1 MYSKTT
7 KVTLIII
14 SIIIVSLI
22 FFQIINKKDV
32 KIEKIISEE
41 KSYSSNI
48 IENVEYSSKDVRGNE
63 YLITAKEGEIDINDN
78 SIIFLTNVNAIV
90 NLSNSNKILIS
101 SNFGK
106 YNINNFDT
114 IFNKNVIINYLQNE
128 IRGEYLDFSILR
140 NSMIIS
146 QNVFFSNSTNTL
158 ETDVIEMN
166 LDTKDTKFF
175 MYDKKNKVKLKNLK

>member
-90 NLSNSNKILIS
+90 NLSNSNKVLIS

-114 IFNKNVIINYLQNE
+114 IFNKNVIIKYLSNN
-128 IRGEYLDFSILR
+128 IKGDYLDFSIAR

-146 QNVFFSNSTNTL
+146 QNVIYSNNNSIL
-158 ETDVIEMN
+158 KTDIIEID
-166 LDTKDTKFF
+166 LRTKNTKFF
-175 MYDKKNKVKLKNLK
+175 MYNKKNKVRLKSIN